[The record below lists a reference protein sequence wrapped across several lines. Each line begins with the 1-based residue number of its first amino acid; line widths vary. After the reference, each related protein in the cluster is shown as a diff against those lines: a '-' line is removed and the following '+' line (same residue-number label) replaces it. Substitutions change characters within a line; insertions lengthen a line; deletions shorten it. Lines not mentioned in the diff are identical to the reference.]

1 MALELLLPT
10 YTVYNVCEQGIIT
23 ALDKVMSSLF
33 IPFIGSAQVMS
44 NLYIHFIGSAQ
55 GCFRVRILYWPFH
68 RGCFICSKCP
78 EIKYLKTTRSLLT
91 STSFSGRRLWS
102 TLLGDRRNLPFP
114 NSSTLSDYQYFRCVT
129 TLSNSSFPSI
139 LSPSLSLTMPCLSVF
154 HFSSLLL
161 YMKLWSTFQ
170 VCLSTL
176 YLYFSPSPIP
186 FLSLPFTLCFK
197 SVLFSSFPL
206 CHLFVEIETHSHIQ
220 LPTVPE
226 IYLISP
232 SRMEHSVYTG
242 RNLVSTNNKTYH
254 WVSWPS
260 LSIVRTSHSAA
271 CTPTACGVPERTVD
285 LYTLSS
291 WQYDWCFIAPPDNV
305 ILDKDIGGGG
315 GGGCYSSGPPSM
327 HLPLPRSYLKLA
339 FESWQPYILLFYV
352 VAPLLSLYMHKE
364 GIELPLSS
372 VKRLNSN

>member
-1 MALELLLPT
+1 
-10 YTVYNVCEQGIIT
+10 
-23 ALDKVMSSLF
+23 
-33 IPFIGSAQVMS
+33 MS
-44 NLYIHFIGSAQ
+44 NLFIHFIGSAG

-91 STSFSGRRLWS
+91 STSFSGRWLWS

-154 HFSSLLL
+154 HFSSPLL

-176 YLYFSPSPIP
+176 FLYFSPSPIP

-220 LPTVPE
+220 IPTVLE
-226 IYLISP
+226 IYPISP
-232 SRMEHSVYTG
+232 SCTEHSVYTG
-242 RNLVSTNNKTYH
+242 RNLVSTNNTYH
-254 WVSWPS
+254 LVSWPS

-271 CTPTACGVPERTVD
+271 CTPTACPVHRPCSSHRCARTNRRFIYPSLVAIWLM
-285 LYTLSS
+285 LYCPT
-291 WQYDWCFIAPPDNV
+291 WQCDFGQEYP
-305 ILDKDIGGGG
+305 GGGG
-315 GGGCYSSGPPSM
+315 GGAIVQDPLACTS
-327 HLPLPRSYLKLA
+327 PLPRSYLKLA
-339 FESWQPYILLFYV
+339 FKSCQPYILLFYV
-352 VAPLLSLYMHKE
+352 VSPLHSRYMHKE

-372 VKRLNSN
+372 IKRLNSN